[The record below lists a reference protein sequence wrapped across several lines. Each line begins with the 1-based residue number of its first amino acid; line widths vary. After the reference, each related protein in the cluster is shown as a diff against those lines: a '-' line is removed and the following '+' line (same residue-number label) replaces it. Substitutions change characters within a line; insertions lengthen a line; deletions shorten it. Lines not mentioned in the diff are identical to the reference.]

1 MSLNRRGV
9 ALAELLVA
17 AVLTAALMTS
27 ALDALAFL
35 QKGVARQASRT
46 TIAQTVRAATQLF
59 SSELRE
65 LSPPAGDLMGM
76 SPNSIV
82 YRAVRGTGIGC
93 ATSLDGLHL
102 LANSFRALRLP
113 AAGRDSLLIVR
124 PGTAPPASA
133 GVTGD
138 PRPGVCPDG
147 RPALVVPY
155 AAVPDP
161 LTGVSWP
168 ALVWLTEVMEIRAYQ
183 SGAEWWLGLRSIGA
197 GEVIQPALGPLASN
211 GLLVM
216 ALDSSGTST
225 GSLTDVRRLE
235 ILLRLASADS
245 LPTTVPLAAG
255 WP

>member
-1 MSLNRRGV
+1 MSLNLRGT

-17 AVLTAALMTS
+17 AVLTAAVMTA
-27 ALDALAFL
+27 ALDALSFL
-35 QKGVARQASRT
+35 QRSVTRQASRT
-46 TIAQTVRAATQLF
+46 TSAQTLRAAAQLF
-59 SSELRE
+59 SSELRD
-65 LSPPAGDLMGM
+65 LSPPAGDLMAI

-102 LANSFRALRLP
+102 LAGSFRALRLP
-113 AAGRDSLLIVR
+113 GPGRDSILMVR
-124 PGTAPPASA
+124 PGIAAPVSA
-133 GVTGD
+133 AVTGD
-138 PRPGVCPDG
+138 SRPGVCPDG

-161 LTGVSWP
+161 LSGVTWP

-183 SGAEWWLGLRSIGA
+183 SGSEWWLGLRSLGA

-211 GLLVM
+211 GLVVT
-216 ALDSSGTST
+216 ALDSSGAST
-225 GSLTDVRRLE
+225 GSLADVRRLE
-235 ILLRLASADS
+235 ILLRLASADA
-245 LPTTVPLAAG
+245 LQTTVPFAGG

>member
-1 MSLNRRGV
+1 MSLNPRGT

-17 AVLTAALMTS
+17 AVLTAALMTA
-27 ALDALAFL
+27 ALDALSFL
-35 QKGVARQASRT
+35 QRSVTRQASRT
-46 TIAQTVRAATQLF
+46 TSAQTLRAATQLF
-59 SSELRE
+59 SSELRD

-82 YRAVRGTGIGC
+82 YRAVRGTGVGC

-102 LANSFRALRLP
+102 LAGSFRALRLP
-113 AAGRDSLLIVR
+113 GAGRDSLLVVR
-124 PGTAPPASA
+124 PGIAAPVSA
-133 GVTGD
+133 AVTGD
-138 PRPGVCPDG
+138 SRPGVCPDG

-161 LTGVSWP
+161 LSGVNWP

-211 GLLVM
+211 GLVVIT
-216 ALDSSGTST
+216 LDSSGAST
-225 GSLTDVRRLE
+225 GTLADVRRLE
-235 ILLRLASADS
+235 IRLRLASADS
-245 LPTTVPLAAG
+245 LQTTIPLAGG

>member
-1 MSLNRRGV
+1 MSLNTRGT

-17 AVLTAALMTS
+17 AVLTAALMTA
-27 ALDALAFL
+27 ALDALSFL
-35 QKGVARQASRT
+35 QRSVTRQASRT
-46 TIAQTVRAATQLF
+46 TSAHTLRAAAQLF
-59 SSELRE
+59 RSELRD
-65 LSPPAGDLMGM
+65 LSPPAGDLM
-76 SPNSIV
+76 SVTTSSLV
-82 YRAVRGTGIGC
+82 YRAVRGTGAAC
-93 ATSLDGLHL
+93 ATSPDGLHIQ
-102 LANSFRALRLP
+102 ASSFRTLRLP
-113 AAGRDSLLIVR
+113 AADRDSLLIVR
-124 PGTAPPASA
+124 PGTAPPVSA
-133 GVTGD
+133 AVTGD
-138 PRPGVCPDG
+138 PGPGVCPDG

-211 GLLVM
+211 GLLFM

-245 LPTTVPLAAG
+245 LQTTVPFAAG